1 MEIMPNPVMTALSAI
16 PFLVTILAL
25 YFIIFKPMLQY
36 LDDRLKAMEGGAAE
50 AKELEA
56 RIVEQTA
63 EYDQKLKA
71 ARTQI
76 TELRSRM
83 RDEAEAEVDA
93 RLAAA
98 RAEADA
104 EVEAARLSIQA
115 EAEAARASLEDTARA
130 LAGNIAGQ
138 VLGKTVAVG

>member
-16 PFLVTILAL
+16 PFLVTIFGL

-50 AKELEA
+50 ARELES
-56 RIVEQTA
+56 RIAEQSA

-76 TELRSRM
+76 TELRTRM
-83 RDEAEAEVDA
+83 RDEAVAEVEARLTAARSEAEAEVDA
-93 RLAAA
+93 A
-98 RAEADA
+98 R
-104 EVEAARLSIQA
+104 VSIQA
-115 EAEAARASLEDTARA
+115 EADAARASLEDTARA

>member
-16 PFLVTILAL
+16 PFLVTILGL

-36 LDDRLKAMEGGAAE
+36 LDERLEAMEGGAEE
-50 AKELEA
+50 AKGLEA
-56 RIVEQTA
+56 RIVELSTDY
-63 EYDQKLKA
+63 EQKLKA
-71 ARTQI
+71 ARGQI
-76 TELRSRM
+76 IELRSRM
-83 RDEAEAEVDA
+83 RAEAEAEVDA

-104 EVEAARLSIQA
+104 EVEAARASIQA
-115 EAEAARASLEDTARA
+115 EADAARAGLEDTARA

-138 VLGKTVAVG
+138 VLGKTAAVG

>member
-16 PFLVTILAL
+16 PFLVTILGL

-50 AKELEA
+50 AQALEA
-56 RIVEQTA
+56 RITEQSA
-63 EYDQKLKA
+63 EYDEKLKA
-71 ARTQI
+71 ARTQL
-76 TELRSRM
+76 TELRTRL
-83 RDEAEAEVDA
+83 RAEAEAEVEA
-93 RLAAA
+93 RLSATRAEAEAEIEAA
-98 RAEADA
+98 RA
-104 EVEAARLSIQA
+104 SIQA
-115 EAEAARASLEDTARA
+115 EADAARASLEDTARA